1 MAQRVMLLLYRPDD
15 LSDIPGNHTKVEGQY
30 VYSTELS
37 SDFLMH
43 SMTYSHPKNNNN
55 KKNKTKK
62 SCRLIQINNK
72 QIPANPVVSEEILC
86 LQTLHGQ
93 KTSSSIFLFFTFTL
107 IDVES

>member
-15 LSDIPGNHTKVEGQY
+15 LSNIPGNHTKVEGQY

-43 SMTYSHPKNNNN
+43 SMTYSHPKNN
-55 KKNKTKK
+55 KKKIKTKK
-62 SCRLIQINNK
+62 SCSLIKINNK
-72 QIPANPVVSEEILC
+72 QIPANPVVSEEKLC

-93 KTSSSIFLFFTFTL
+93 KTSSSIFLFFTFAL